1 MNFFS
6 IILFPF
12 CKPFEIVADN
22 GSITTVNLTHTKSLI
37 LHLMNLDQASMPLF
51 DIIVNL
57 DQQIDSPQF
66 PRYQAWLS
74 LMVAC

>member
-12 CKPFEIVADN
+12 CKPFEVVADN
-22 GSITTVNLTHTKSLI
+22 GSITTVNLTRIKSLI
-37 LHLMNLDQASMPLF
+37 LHLMNLDQAGKHVPLF

-57 DQQIDSPQF
+57 NK
-66 PRYQAWLS
+66 
-74 LMVAC
+74 